1 MINSSIDWHNRF
13 LHQAAWTK
21 PLRDYIFKQIR
32 LERASLILE
41 VGCGTGVLLQD
52 LENRCAATL
61 FGLDLNS
68 DHLAGASQH
77 TPRSHLLQSDA
88 RLIPFPSDAFDI
100 TFCHFLLLW
109 IKHPLHVIKEMARV
123 TRPGGHVLALAEPDY
138 GGRIDYP
145 FELGL
150 MGTWQQESLRKQG
163 ADPLIGR
170 QLADIFIQAGLGN
183 IQTGLLGGEWKS
195 ANAGID
201 WTSEWEILEHDLSY
215 LPQDKDKA
223 TQLDMLKDIDKI
235 SQESGI
241 RVLYVPTF
249 YAWGRR

>member
-1 MINSSIDWHNRF
+1 VDWHNRYSQ
-13 LHQAAWTK
+13 QASWTK
-21 PLRDYIFKQIR
+21 GLRDYLFNQIS
-32 LERASLILE
+32 LASTRTILE
-41 VGCGTGVLLQD
+41 VGCGTGALLAD
-52 LENRCAATL
+52 MEDRGRATL
-61 FGLDLNS
+61 FGLDINLE
-68 DHLAGASQH
+68 HLHRASQNI
-77 TPRSHLLQSDA
+77 TCSLFIQADA
-88 RLIPFPSDAFDI
+88 QALPFPDRAFDI
-100 TFCHFLLLW
+100 TYCHFLLLW
-109 IKHPLHVIKEMARV
+109 VKSPVQVVSEMSRV

-145 FELGL
+145 FELKQIGL
-150 MGTWQQESLRKQG
+150 WQQASLRNQG
-163 ADPLIGR
+163 ADPQVGR
-170 QLADIFIQAGLGN
+170 QLADIFTQAGLGD

-201 WTSEWEILEHDLSY
+201 WTSEWEILEHDLSC

-223 TQLDMLKDIDKI
+223 TQLDVLKDIDKI